1 MLDSLYF
8 LRLTGLCF
16 VSYTKQGIR
25 YDPNENSVKDGLN
38 RLEFDMIYHYKIR
51 DKRRKDANSYV

>member
-25 YDPNENSVKDGLN
+25 YDPNGSLVKFS
-38 RLEFDMIYHYKIR
+38 LESFEIQL
-51 DKRRKDANSYV
+51 

>member
-25 YDPNENSVKDGLN
+25 YDPNGSSVKSSLESFEIQLWLFKFDADGQN
-38 RLEFDMIYHYKIR
+38 RLR
-51 DKRRKDANSYV
+51 SA